1 MKIDYDKILK
11 GIILLTAL
19 ILGTITAA
27 WLLPSC
33 SANYHLNKYQNKGGV
48 CGKIDT
54 IRTVRYDTLT
64 NTFYK
69 FDSLVIVNDRIVP
82 QTRLETRIQYRI
94 HKDTVR
100 LNTETIKYQYKTVK
114 DNNTMVEKTS
124 FPWGALFALIFIVI
138 LAGIYIIHKFKK

>member
-1 MKIDYDKILK
+1 MLAISIV
-11 GIILLTAL
+11 I
-19 ILGTITAA
+19 GTLMAA
-27 WLLPSC
+27 WVLPSC
-33 SANYHLNKYQNKGGV
+33 SAKYHLNKYQNKGGV

-82 QTRLETRIQYRI
+82 QTRLETRIQYKI

-100 LNTETIKYQYKTVK
+100 ERIETVK
-114 DNNTMVEKTS
+114 YHYKERKLQNKENTQWSKS
-124 FPWGALFALIFIVI
+124 LNWAIILAIVI
-138 LAGIYIIHKFKK
+138 VVFLVLKQIKIIR

>member
-1 MKIDYDKILK
+1 MKVDFRHLAFLVFAFLVSVWVLVFMY
-11 GIILLTAL
+11 G
-19 ILGTITAA
+19 
-27 WLLPSC
+27 C
-33 SANYHLNKYQNKGGV
+33 SAKYHLNKYQNKGGT

-82 QTRLETRIQYRI
+82 QTRLETRISYMI

-100 LNTETIKYQYKTVK
+100 YNTKVIKYMYKEKKQEVK
-114 DNNTMVEKTS
+114 KATKNSRTFN
-124 FPWGALFALIFIVI
+124 IIVI
-138 LAGIYIIHKFKK
+138 CSCILIVFLIINRIFKL

>member
-1 MKIDYDKILK
+1 MLAISIA
-11 GIILLTAL
+11 I
-19 ILGTITAA
+19 GTIAAA

-33 SANYHLNKYQNKGGV
+33 SAKYHLNKYQNKGGV

-100 LNTETIKYQYKTVK
+100 LNTETIKHHYKEHKLQTK
-114 DNNTMVEKTS
+114 ENTQWSKS
-124 FPWGALFALIFIVI
+124 LNWAIILAIVI
-138 LAGIYIIHKFKK
+138 VVFLVLKQIKIIR